1 MKKSKRISALSIGV
15 AFLLLCLPSIL
26 TSEQVVKGNI
36 IGFVFDQDGTTPFE
50 GAVVK
55 VRNISNGILYESSR
69 SDSNGIFK
77 IEGVETGIYVCG
89 IETAQGDYNAE
100 DLFGVRVSEGETAK
114 LSVALTP
121 YEQKVATAL
130 REVYE
135 GHSSSGESLVGT
147 VVDYY
152 PDNQSAD
159 VLVVKGLLKLND
171 RIHARGKET
180 DFYQDIDELK
190 LGNSSAKKIF
200 AGQTANMKVKKS
212 VNNGDLVYIVCKQGL
227 LPLFL
232 KPFGAVTF
240 IAGSAG
246 ILLGIKNALNQDVVT
261 TSNFK
266 K

>member
-1 MKKSKRISALSIGV
+1 MRMSVFSVGV
-15 AFLLLCLPSIL
+15 AFLLLCLPSVL

-55 VRNISNGILYESSR
+55 VRNISNGTLYESSK

-89 IETAQGDYNAE
+89 VETAQGDYNAE
-100 DLFGVRVSEGETAK
+100 DLFGVKVSEGETAK
-114 LSVALTP
+114 LSIALTP
-121 YEQKVATAL
+121 YEQKVASAL

-152 PDNQSAD
+152 SDNQSAD
-159 VLVVKGLLKLND
+159 VLVVKGMLRLDD
-171 RIHARGKET
+171 RIHAKGKET

-190 LGNSSAKKIF
+190 LGNSAAKKVF

-212 VNNGDLVYIVCKQGL
+212 VNNGDLVYIVCNRGI

-232 KPFGAVTF
+232 KPFGAVAF

-246 ILLGIKNALNQDVVT
+246 ILLGIKNAADKPVVIQ
-261 TSNFK
+261 SSPYK

>member
-1 MKKSKRISALSIGV
+1 MKKSMRTIAFSIGV
-15 AFLLLCLPSIL
+15 TFLLLCLPSIL
-26 TSEQVVKGNI
+26 RSEEVVKGNI

-55 VRNISNGILYESSR
+55 VRNISNGTLYESSR
-69 SDSNGIFK
+69 SDSNGIFR

-89 IETAQGDYNAE
+89 VETTRGDYNAE

-147 VVDYY
+147 VIDYY

-159 VLVVKGLLKLND
+159 VLVVKGMLKLND
-171 RIHARGKET
+171 RIHTKGKET
-180 DFYQDIDELK
+180 DFYQDIEELK
-190 LGNSSAKKIF
+190 LGNSAAKKVF
-200 AGQTANMKVKKS
+200 AGQTGNMKVKKS

-246 ILLGIKNALNQDVVT
+246 ILLGIKNALNQEVEIL
-261 TSNFK
+261 SNHK